1 MTEPTMTLIEKI
13 TAELKASMLA
23 KDADRTGAL
32 RMLKSAIGYAQI
44 EKEVEPLPDAETL
57 AVIQKESKKRRDAI
71 AEYERGGRA
80 ELAAKEAAE
89 LKVLEEFLPKQLSAE
104 ELEALVKAAIAEVG
118 ATSKK
123 DMGTVMKAA
132 QAKAAGRADGKTLSG
147 VVNRLLP

>member
-1 MTEPTMTLIEKI
+1 MTLIEKI

-32 RMLKSAIGYAQI
+32 RMLKSAIGYVQI
-44 EKEVEPLPDAETL
+44 EKKVEPLPDAETL
-57 AVIQKESKKRRDAI
+57 AVIQKEAKKRRDAI

>member
-1 MTEPTMTLIEKI
+1 MTLVEKI

-23 KDADRTGAL
+23 RDADRTGAL

-44 EKEVEPLPDAETL
+44 EKKVEPLPDADAL
-57 AVIQKESKKRRDAI
+57 AVVQKEAKKRRDSI
-71 AEYERGGRA
+71 GEFERGGRP

-104 ELEALVKAAIAEVG
+104 ELEALVKAAIAEAG

-123 DMGTVMKAA
+123 DMGAVMKVA
-132 QAKAAGRADGKTLSG
+132 QAKAAGRADGKALSG
-147 VVNRLLP
+147 LVNRLLP

>member
-1 MTEPTMTLIEKI
+1 MTLVEKI
-13 TAELKASMLA
+13 TAELKASMMA

-44 EKEVEPLPDAETL
+44 EKKVEPLPDAEAL
-57 AVIQKESKKRRDAI
+57 AVVQKEAKKRRDAMG
-71 AEYERGGRA
+71 EFERGGRP

-104 ELEALVKAAIAEVG
+104 ELEALVKAAIAEAG

-123 DMGTVMKAA
+123 DMGAVMKVA

-147 VVNRLLP
+147 LVNRLLP